1 MKQVVLVTGASSG
14 IGKDVSLRLLEGG
27 YVVYGVARRLNPM
40 DSLVEKGARVME
52 MDILENTAIE
62 KVVATIMKEQGR
74 LDILIN
80 NAGYATWG
88 AVETVSLQDARR
100 QFDVNIF
107 GLASLTKKVIPIMR
121 QQKSGKIINISSMAG
136 RIYTPF
142 GAWYHATKHAL
153 EGWSDCLR
161 IELKEFGIGVVL
173 IQPGLISTEFGD
185 VMMVDM
191 LERAENTPY
200 ESKIKAMYLATKRAY
215 KKGLASP
222 PSVVTNLILK
232 AIRSKKP
239 KSRYVGGKFAKLML
253 FIRKWFGEIVFERA
267 VMSQIKTINKQK

>member
-121 QQKSGKIINISSMAG
+121 QQNSGKIINISSMAG

-200 ESKIKAMYLATKRAY
+200 ESKIKAMYLATKGAY